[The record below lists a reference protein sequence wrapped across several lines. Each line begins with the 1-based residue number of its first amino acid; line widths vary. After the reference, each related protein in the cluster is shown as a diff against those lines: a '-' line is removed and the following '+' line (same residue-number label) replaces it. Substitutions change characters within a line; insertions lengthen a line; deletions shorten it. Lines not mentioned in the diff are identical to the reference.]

1 MVYAG
6 EVHVGQVDGDVG
18 ARGVAGVP
26 GAGGG
31 APAAGQRAL
40 ARQAR
45 HHGRRRTRHP
55 RRGGERRQPSTGLFY
70 LMLYTSYK

>member
-1 MVYAG
+1 MCDTG

-26 GAGGG
+26 RAGGG
-31 APAAGQRAL
+31 AAAARLGAL

-45 HHGRRRTRHP
+45 HHGRGGAGHP
-55 RRGGERRQPSTGLFY
+55 RRGGEGREPTSGTGSFVY
-70 LMLYTSYK
+70 SR